1 MSMVTSEAEAGV
13 AARPPLPAIAQ
24 ILHWLTAALV
34 LALFASGVMM
44 KQIGE
49 GRAADTL
56 YLCHKTAGALLL
68 GLVLIRIAYRLFAQ
82 LTARWHNGVA
92 SRPVHALLYLSL
104 LVVPLLGWAGV
115 SAFGARQLLFGFSLP
130 AIWPEQMGHTDL
142 LLTSHAWLAFGLIA
156 LVVIH
161 IGVALG
167 DYLTRG
173 SKGGRD

>member
-1 MSMVTSEAEAGV
+1 MSMAISEAETGA
-13 AARPPLPAIAQ
+13 AARPALPAIAQ

-49 GRAADTL
+49 GPAADTL

-82 LTARWHNGVA
+82 LTARWRKGVA
-92 SRPVHALLYLSL
+92 GRPVHALLYLAL

-115 SAFGARQLLFGFSLP
+115 SAFGARQLLFGLSLP
-130 AIWPEQMGHTDL
+130 VIWPEEMGYADL

-167 DYLTRG
+167 DYLTREA
-173 SKGGRD
+173 KGG